1 MARVMPSTFAGLCH
15 VICVNIAPQPLFR
28 PPVQRAPTTGSFGW
42 FRGCRMPGAV
52 LRNVLHARSREIQ
65 YLFNTGSAIWIAR
78 RSRTSAE
85 SEKERD

>member
-65 YLFNTGSAIWIAR
+65 YLY
-78 RSRTSAE
+78 
-85 SEKERD
+85 